1 MALSRKSKDKMLTVK
16 DLIDS
21 HTMLYKKDMII
32 VDLLG
37 KNCDDIIV
45 CRRY

>member
-1 MALSRKSKDKMLTVK
+1 MLTVK
-16 DLIDS
+16 DLVDS

-37 KNCDDIIV
+37 KNFVNIIV
-45 CRRY
+45 YRQY